1 MAQPLPTEP
10 SGGWHFSWRS
20 LDVVPVPVRLFVN
33 SQLHGCD
40 SNTELLYLYDV
51 QIVPSINQQTGYF
64 SKKQQQQQQ
73 QKLCHSSLGF
83 SLTIHIFYVAVG
95 GFL

>member
-1 MAQPLPTEP
+1 MLCLCPLGYLLILNCT
-10 SGGWHFSWRS
+10 G
-20 LDVVPVPVRLFVN
+20 VT
-33 SQLHGCD
+33 
-40 SNTELLYLYDV
+40 NTELLYLYDV
-51 QIVPSINQQTGYF
+51 QIVQSINQQTGYF
-64 SKKQQQQQQ
+64 SKKQQQQ